1 VTARI
6 ELQERARRAP
16 GKRIRGARYNPTYD
30 PETTIGDDLDAPVE
44 LDVTPDRRL
53 F

>member
-1 VTARI
+1 VSARI
-6 ELQERARRAP
+6 ELQERIRKAP

-30 PETTIGDDLDAPVE
+30 PKTTIGDDLDEPVE
-44 LDVTPDRRL
+44 LDVTPNRRL